1 MELPIHKKEF
11 LIKYH
16 RRLLER
22 AFLIDIMTQVG
33 GRPVFPLYE
42 SEAITPDRRSVRIT
56 LSTPPDDAAY
66 IPMNEQD
73 TEEDEILKQVVIRQ
87 IALVYP
93 FDNSLFNLLFQYR
106 NYLALSPEKKEQADS
121 FSKEVY
127 NKTNQE
133 LFDYYTSDRY
143 NLTHFDKCVLHDGD
157 VFLAS
162 VVDSNQ
168 SCLVYVSDINKEE
181 YSFTLNYLDNGI
193 QRAFG
198 EIDTF
203 QLNPGEIINCN
214 EEMTTTVG
222 RFLLNY
228 LLLVHPFGDLIP
240 YQNDVFPMGKVEEQI
255 AKGMLDGTIQV
266 SWYKQYVNNLY
277 FIGHFTELC
286 VPTYTRKSLT
296 TDPNVRKVKQELM
309 EKYKDKLNDPNVIME
324 IENTLIAMDKNY
336 LKDDEVMRFY
346 GPLGDK
352 PFNISRKKMYL
363 TVGGVEE
370 FSKTTGNFVFIPNS
384 LSEGMTAETMPAMA
398 NETRKGSFNRGDQ
411 TKLGGALT
419 KGITRVLQD
428 LTVSEQD
435 CHTTRGLTVDFSKY
449 KIGRYLGSYIQDGSN
464 WVLLTEQNMEK
475 FVGKTCLVRS
485 PMYCQAQHGLCYM
498 CMGDIYAKKK
508 TKHLA
513 LDAVDITSTFTT
525 DALKSMHGTKISTY
539 QIDDLNKFVLN

>member
-168 SCLVYVSDINKEE
+168 SCLVYISDINKEE

-193 QRAFG
+193 QRVFG

-449 KIGRYLGSYIQDGSN
+449 KIGRYLGSYIQDGPN

-539 QIDDLNKFVLN
+539 QIDDLNKFILN

>member
-1 MELPIHKKEF
+1 MELPIYKKEF
-11 LIKYH
+11 LIRYQQ
-16 RRLLER
+16 RLLER
-22 AFLIDIMTQVG
+22 TFLIDIMTQVG
-33 GRPVFPLYE
+33 GRPVFPLYT
-42 SEAITPDRRSVRIT
+42 SEAITPGRRSVHIT
-56 LSTPPDDAAY
+56 LPTAPEDAVY
-66 IPMNEQD
+66 IPLREQD
-73 TEEDEILKQVVIRQ
+73 VANNDVLKQIALKQ

-93 FDNSLFNLLFQYR
+93 FDDNLFNMLFQYR
-106 NYLALSPEKKEQADS
+106 NYLALSPEKKEEADAY
-121 FSKEVY
+121 SKELY

-133 LFDYYTSDRY
+133 LFDYYTSSKY
-143 NLTHFDKCVLHDGD
+143 NQTHFHKCAMQDGD
-157 VFLAS
+157 VFLVVA
-162 VVDSNQ
+162 VDSDQ
-168 SCLVYVSDINKEE
+168 SCLVYVSDIDNEKH
-181 YSFTLNYLDNGI
+181 SFTLHYLDNGI

-198 EIDTF
+198 ETDTF
-203 QLNPGEIINCN
+203 QLMPGEIVNCK
-214 EEMTTTVG
+214 EASTTTVG

-228 LLLVHPFGDLIP
+228 LLLVHPFQDKIP
-240 YQNDVFPMGKVEEQI
+240 YQNTVFDLGYIDTIV
-255 AKGMLDGTIQV
+255 AKGMLDGSIPV
-266 SWYKQYVNNLY
+266 SSYKQYVNDLY

-411 TKLGGALT
+411 TKLGGSLT
-419 KGITRVLQD
+419 KRITRVLQD

-449 KIGRYLGSYIQDGSN
+449 KIGRYLGSYIQDGAE
-464 WVLLTEQNMEK
+464 WVLLTEKNMEK

-485 PMYCQAQHGLCYM
+485 PMYCQAEHGLCYM
-498 CMGDIYAKKK
+498 CMGDIYAKKNA
-508 TKHLA
+508 KHLA

-539 QIDDLNKFVLN
+539 QIEDLNKFILN

>member
-11 LIKYH
+11 LIKYQ

-42 SEAITPDRRSVRIT
+42 SEAITPERHSVRVT
-56 LSTPPDDAAY
+56 LKTPPEDAIY
-66 IPMNEQD
+66 IPLQEQD
-73 TEEDEILKQVVIRQ
+73 IADDEVLKQIAMRQ
-87 IALVYP
+87 IALVCP
-93 FDNSLFNLLFQYR
+93 FDDSLFNLLFQYR
-106 NYLALSPEKKEQADS
+106 NYLALSPEKKEEADA
-121 FSKEVY
+121 FSKDVY

-157 VFLAS
+157 VFLVS

-203 QLNPGEIINCN
+203 QLNPGEIINCK

-228 LLLVHPFGDLIP
+228 LLLVHPFQDKIP
-240 YQNDVFPMGKVEEQI
+240 YQNSVFDLGYIDTIV
-255 AKGMLDGTIQV
+255 AKGMLDESIPV
-266 SWYKQYVNNLY
+266 SAYKQYVNNLY

-449 KIGRYLGSYIQDGSN
+449 KIGRYIGSYIQDGSN

-498 CMGDIYAKKK
+498 CMGDIYAKKNA
-508 TKHLA
+508 KHLA